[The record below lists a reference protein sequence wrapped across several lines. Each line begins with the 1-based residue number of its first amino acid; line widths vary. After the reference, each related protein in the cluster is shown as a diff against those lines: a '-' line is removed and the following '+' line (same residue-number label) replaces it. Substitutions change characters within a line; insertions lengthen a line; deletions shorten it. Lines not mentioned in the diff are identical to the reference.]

1 MNSLKTVALA
11 ILSLVITPSV
21 FSQKAPIKFG
31 KIDEKDLKMTV
42 YEKDSSASA
51 VILCDFGDTYME
63 YNTVKN
69 DFEIIYI
76 RHLRVKIFKADSDV
90 LSTFANIEIPFRR
103 YDGQNQD
110 LITDLKAT
118 SYSLEN
124 GKVKET
130 KMDKSSVFENK
141 TYENHFIKK
150 FSIPEVKDGSIVE
163 YTYKIV
169 SDFTS
174 YPRTWYFQ
182 STYPVICSEYRFAYP
197 EYFYYA
203 VNQEGYHRLE
213 VNEKTNSSQTINFTV
228 KDRTTSRNVT
238 SSSYSQESVTMGI
251 VNYRWVM
258 KDLPSLR
265 DENFITTASDYFDKM
280 EFQLKSV
287 QFPGSM
293 VKTFNDTWSKFSK
306 NLLENSEIGT
316 KLKKTGATEDI
327 TQSIIQGKKDV
338 KDKIV
343 AIADYVRQNINV
355 ETNGSLFS
363 DDSHKKVLEK
373 KAGSVG
379 DVNLL
384 LGAMLT
390 EAGIKVKPILLST
403 RSNGR
408 VAQNYPLM
416 SRFNYLIIQA
426 QIDTNY
432 VLLDAAEP
440 LLPVGTLP
448 YEVLNGQGLLL
459 DTDNPRWVD
468 LQATK
473 TVELLNVDVTIEEG
487 KTLKGIAYST
497 MKSYQGLKNRKKA
510 IKEGEDKQ
518 SKAFLGKLIA
528 NGTMKSYQY
537 ENLKN
542 PYESLKGKFEFETT
556 DGLDVNAEHI
566 YINPL
571 LTFGYTVNPFKKAER
586 LYPVDFAH
594 PFDELYNFTLKIP
607 AGYIVEELPKSSKIA
622 WQDGSVVFQYL
633 VVPAD
638 ANGIIKI
645 NSKIQVKK
653 PVFTADEYADL
664 KKTFEQIIAKHGEQI
679 VLKKQAK

>member
-69 DFEIIYI
+69 DFEITYI
-76 RHLRVKIFKADSDV
+76 RHVRVKVFKADQAVSEA
-90 LSTFANIEIPFRR
+90 FANIEIPYRE
-103 YDGQNQD
+103 YSYNNEDIVGE
-110 LITDLKAT
+110 IKA
-118 SYSLEN
+118 SVYYMEN
-124 GKVKET
+124 GVLKDT
-130 KMDKSSVFENK
+130 KMEKSSIFDEKVYN
-141 TYENHFIKK
+141 NSFIKK
-150 FSIPEVKDGSIVE
+150 FAIPNVKDGVILE
-163 YTYKIV
+163 YTYTIK
-169 SDFTS
+169 SDFYMS
-174 YPRTWYFQ
+174 PRTWYFQ
-182 STYPVICSEYRFAYP
+182 STFPTIWSEYRFVYDNS
-197 EYFYYA
+197 FYYA
-203 VNQEGYHRLE
+203 LNQEGYNRLSINQ
-213 VNEKTNSSQTINFTV
+213 NEA
-228 KDRTTSRNVT
+228 
-238 SSSYSQESVTMGI
+238 GG
-251 VNYRWVM
+251 NYRWVM
-258 KDLPSLR
+258 ENVPALR
-265 DENFITTASDYFDKM
+265 KEEFMTTPKDYFDKI
-280 EFQLKSV
+280 EFQFKSYQSRSGRV
-287 QFPGSM
+287 IVS
-293 VKTFNDTWSKFSK
+293 NDNWNKFSK
-306 NLLENSEIGT
+306 DLLEESEIGG
-316 KLKKTGATEDI
+316 KLKRTGATENIVKSLISSIKDDKEKVKTI
-327 TQSIIQGKKDV
+327 TEYVKNNFNVKTQGYIFT
-338 KDKIV
+338 DK
-343 AIADYVRQNINV
+343 
-355 ETNGSLFS
+355 
-363 DDSHKKVLEK
+363 SHKKLLEEK
-373 KAGSVG
+373 VGSVG